1 MDELV
6 TNKEEREFE
15 LDSKVGDNAKALEL
29 MMKKIDWKYI
39 GVAYGIGLS
48 IVLVTIF
55 LLIVVVRLAQM
66 IF

>member
-6 TNKEEREFE
+6 TNKEHREFKV
-15 LDSKVGDNAKALEL
+15 DSAVGDNAKALEL
-29 MMKKIDWKYI
+29 MMKKVEWKYL

-48 IVLVTIF
+48 ITLVTIF
-55 LLIVVVRLAQM
+55 LLIVVVRLALM